1 MELHGGKITLAS
13 ILGEGSRFECF
24 LPIAGQERTGDSG
37 RRHGPTRNAPVVL
50 IVEDDPSSGELLAS
64 YLEAEGYSIAT
75 AASGIEAV
83 RKAREIGPDIITL
96 DVLMPL
102 RSGWEALHELKTSPG
117 TTEIPTIIISVID
130 EKQLAFT
137 LGADEYLVKPVSRED
152 LVAAVGRHLTRK

>member
-1 MELHGGKITLAS
+1 M
-13 ILGEGSRFECF
+13 RN
-24 LPIAGQERTGDSG
+24 PIKVLVADD
-37 RRHGPTRNAPVVL
+37 HPVVRKGISL
-50 IVEDDPSSGELLAS
+50 CLANRENVEIVGE
-64 YLEAEGYSIAT
+64 
-75 AASGIEAV
+75 AADGREAV

-152 LVAAVGRHLTRK
+152 LVAAVGRHLTKK